1 MVAGGGLG
9 IPFVPP
15 VTPVTNNKGLLSLVC
30 LVATLLGLL
39 TSESRRSEWI
49 SESVHETRG
58 GMSERNKTERADR
71 QDDKM
76 AEYRRYIITRSPE

>member
-30 LVATLLGLL
+30 LVAPLVGLL
-39 TSESRRSEWI
+39 KSESRRSERI
-49 SESVHETRG
+49 SESVQETRDG
-58 GMSERNKTERADR
+58 LSEGN
-71 QDDKM
+71 
-76 AEYRRYIITRSPE
+76 IN

>member
-30 LVATLLGLL
+30 LVAPLVGLL
-39 TSESRRSEWI
+39 TSESRRSEGI

-58 GMSERNKTERADR
+58 GLSERNNN
-71 QDDKM
+71 
-76 AEYRRYIITRSPE
+76 